1 MIAAEGPAAVGRM
14 IAAYHRSDGAA
25 TDFKIAWV
33 TVTLRDLKGHQRCL
47 CPMDPAHRRLWT
59 DGLAMWSGG
68 RSPGKW
74 RRPRPC
80 SLGSL
85 AVR

>member
-1 MIAAEGPAAVGRM
+1 VIAAEGPAAVGRM

-25 TDFKIAWV
+25 TDFKIAWL
-33 TVTLRDLKGHQRCL
+33 TVTLRDLEGHQRFL
-47 CPMDPAHRRLWT
+47 CPDGSRASAVVDRWVGNVVRR
-59 DGLAMWSGG
+59 

-85 AVR
+85 AVP